1 MELSKNPKCIYKEVD
16 NIGVILEP
24 ESGKFIELNK
34 TALIIWNMLDKTN
47 NLTERSSENLISNI
61 RKRDRP
67 FEKSISPEYLI
78 KIEKAVGLSLKGT
91 IQL

>member
-47 NLTERSSENLISNI
+47 NLTDLKNKLFEMYETTECIEQDVNVFINNALKANI
-61 RKRDRP
+61 
-67 FEKSISPEYLI
+67 I
-78 KIEKAVGLSLKGT
+78 KKLG
-91 IQL
+91 

>member
-16 NIGVILEP
+16 NVGVILEP

-47 NLTERSSENLISNI
+47 NLTDLKNKLFEMYETTECIEQDVNVFINNALKANI
-61 RKRDRP
+61 
-67 FEKSISPEYLI
+67 I
-78 KIEKAVGLSLKGT
+78 KKLG
-91 IQL
+91 

>member
-16 NIGVILEP
+16 NVGVILEP

-47 NLTERSSENLISNI
+47 NLTDLKSKLFEMYETTECIEQDVNVFINNALKANI
-61 RKRDRP
+61 
-67 FEKSISPEYLI
+67 I
-78 KIEKAVGLSLKGT
+78 KKLG
-91 IQL
+91 

>member
-16 NIGVILEP
+16 NVGVILEP

-47 NLTERSSENLISNI
+47 NLTDLKNKLFEMYETTECIEQDVNVFINNALKANI
-61 RKRDRP
+61 
-67 FEKSISPEYLI
+67 I
-78 KIEKAVGLSLKGT
+78 KKLGQT
-91 IQL
+91 